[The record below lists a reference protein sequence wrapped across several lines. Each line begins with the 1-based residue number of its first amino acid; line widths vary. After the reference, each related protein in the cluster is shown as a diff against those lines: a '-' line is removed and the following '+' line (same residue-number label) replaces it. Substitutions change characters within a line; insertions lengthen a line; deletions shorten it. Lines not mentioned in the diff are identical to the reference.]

1 MTKIYQTIILLLIVV
16 IAAGAYKFIVQGSV
30 TESPDGRVT
39 IHMSA
44 AERNLVLGEM
54 RAFLASVQQITQGVA
69 ENNMQ
74 RVVEYA
80 RKAGRAAQGE
90 VPGSLIGKLPLEF
103 KKLGFDTHDKFDQ
116 LALNAES
123 LGDAGQ
129 VSTQLAELM
138 QNCVGCHAVYR
149 IDVEQP

>member
-1 MTKIYQTIILLLIVV
+1 MNKKCGVVVVLLLAVIV
-16 IAAGAYKFIVQGSV
+16 AGVWKFLVQGS
-30 TESPDGRVT
+30 TLASSDGRLA
-39 IHMSA
+39 IQLA
-44 AERNLVLGEM
+44 DGERNLVLGEM